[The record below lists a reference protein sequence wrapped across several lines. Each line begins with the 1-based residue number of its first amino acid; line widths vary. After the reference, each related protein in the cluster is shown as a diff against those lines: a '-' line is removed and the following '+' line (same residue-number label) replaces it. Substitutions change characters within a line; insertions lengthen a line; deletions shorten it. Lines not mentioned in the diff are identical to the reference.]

1 MAEQPK
7 ILSPYVILFIFF
19 ISSSTVISHKP
30 AACIKRDQDSLW
42 SSFDMP
48 SHLNWSSEDCC
59 HWEGITCD
67 MAGWITHISLPYKG
81 LKLKGGD
88 SFPSSSL
95 GNLSHLT
102 HLNLSHNSLEG
113 SLDQTG
119 FFSSLSRLEILDL
132 SYNLLS
138 GELPFSLP
146 SSTIQMLDLS
156 HNHLQGSIPSS
167 FFKEAWRL
175 TSFNVSYNFL
185 TGSIPSSYICLHSYP
200 LIRLL
205 DFSSN
210 NFNGSISRGLGKCL
224 KLQVFRAGSNN
235 LSGLLPEDIYNAT
248 KLEEISLPHNSL
260 HGAISERI
268 VNLVNLK
275 ILDFSYNG
283 LSGKLPSSIG
293 KLSKLKL
300 LLLHFNNLEGSVPP
314 TLMNCMNLT
323 ELNLGFNKFEGN
335 ISALDFSK
343 LSQLIK
349 LDFASNRF
357 TGNLPIS
364 LYSCKSLKAIR
375 LSENDLEVEIQ
386 SEILSLQ
393 SLSFLS
399 LALNRLAN
407 ITRTMKIL
415 MRFKSLV
422 YLSLNANFVG
432 EEMPADIGMV
442 EFEGFQKLR
451 YLSLCRCE
459 FTGQLPAW
467 LSKLKKLQVLDL
479 GDNRIT
485 GSIPSWL
492 GTLPR
497 LSYLRL
503 DNNSISGEFPK
514 NLCTLP
520 MLISEPNAAQVDDT
534 DLELI
539 VYPFQG
545 ASHRLYRMSNQRV
558 KGIGNGTVES
568 LETRIG
574 YGQLPFFSGQLILGN
589 NNLSG
594 YIPDQI
600 SNLRSLEVLELQMNH
615 FSGKVPPSLASLNF
629 LNYINVSYN
638 NLEGSIPRSTHLQ
651 RLDASSFEGNAKL
664 CGAPLPNKCL
674 PIKGNDADNGN
685 SQDHEENGH
694 ENQIPWL
701 HISVVLGFITGFW
714 GVCGSLV
721 LKEKWRYGYFKFVD
735 RVQERILLCM
745 AKLQSRLRS

>member
-1 MAEQPK
+1 MAEQPNN
-7 ILSPYVILFIFF
+7 LSPYVILFIFF

-30 AACIKRDQDSLW
+30 AACIKRDQDSLQ

-67 MAGWITHISLPYKG
+67 MAGRITHISLPYKG

-88 SFPSSSL
+88 SFPSSPL

-146 SSTIQMLDLS
+146 SSNIQMLDLS
-156 HNHLQGSIPSS
+156 YNLLQGSIPSS

-200 LIRLL
+200 LISLL

-210 NFNGSISRGLGKCL
+210 NFNGSISCGLGKCL
-224 KLQVFRAGSNN
+224 KLQVFRAGSNS

-248 KLEEISLPHNSL
+248 KLEEISLPQNSF

-268 VNLVNLK
+268 VNLANLE
-275 ILDFSYNG
+275 ILDLNSNG

-300 LLLHFNNLEGSVPP
+300 LLLHSNNLEGSVPP
-314 TLMNCMNLT
+314 PLMNCMNLT
-323 ELNLGFNKFEGN
+323 ELNLGFNKFDGN
-335 ISALDFSK
+335 ISALNFSK
-343 LSQLIK
+343 LSQLTK
-349 LDFASNRF
+349 LDFVINRF
-357 TGNLPIS
+357 TGILPVS

-375 LSENDLEVEIQ
+375 LSQNDLQVEIQ
-386 SEILSLQ
+386 SEILSLK

-399 LALNRLAN
+399 LGQCRLAN
-407 ITRTMKIL
+407 ITSTMKIL
-415 MRFKSLV
+415 MRCKSLV
-422 YLSLNANFVG
+422 FLSVSNNFVG
-432 EEMPADIGMV
+432 EEMPADLGMV
-442 EFEGFQKLR
+442 DFEGFQKLR
-451 YLSLCRCE
+451 YLSLSGCE

-467 LSKLKKLQVLDL
+467 LSNLKKLQVLDL

-485 GSIPSWL
+485 GSIPNWL

-497 LSYLRL
+497 LSYLSL
-503 DNNSISGEFPK
+503 GNNSISGEFPK
-514 NLCTLP
+514 ELCTLP
-520 MLISEPNAAQVDDT
+520 MLISETNAAQVDD
-534 DLELI
+534 LELI
-539 VYPFQG
+539 VYKWQG
-545 ASHRLYRMSNQRV
+545 ASYHQYRMSNLRG
-558 KGIGNGTVES
+558 KSIGNSTV
-568 LETRIG
+568 ETRIDF
-574 YGQLPFFSGQLILGN
+574 GQVRIFSRKLDLGN

-594 YIPDQI
+594 NIPDQI
-600 SNLRSLEVLELQMNH
+600 SNLRNLEVLELQMNH

-638 NLEGSIPRSTHLQ
+638 NLEGPIPRSTHLQ

-694 ENQIPWL
+694 ENQIPWF

-735 RVQERILLCM
+735 RVQERILLCR